1 MFRDIPRLLIKWLI
15 NSLALFAAAYL
26 VSGIHITDFWS
37 GVAAAALLGIVNA
50 VLRPV
55 IILLTLPINVMTLGL
70 FTLVINAFMLKLV
83 SLIIPEV
90 VVKGFWPAFWGAL
103 VISLVSW
110 LITVLFDA
118 EVKFS
123 VWRGG
128 RR

>member
-1 MFRDIPRLLIKWLI
+1 MFQEISRLIIKWLI
-15 NSLALFAAAYL
+15 NSLALFAADYL
-26 VSGIHITDFWS
+26 IKGIYITDFWS

-55 IILLTLPINVMTLGL
+55 IILLTLPINVLTLGL

-83 SLIIPEV
+83 SWMIPEV
-90 VVKGFWPAFWGAL
+90 VVKGFWSAFWGAI

-110 LITVLFDA
+110 LITLLFDSR
-118 EVKFS
+118 VKVG

-128 RR
+128 W

>member
-26 VSGIHITDFWS
+26 VSGIRITDFWS

-110 LITVLFDA
+110 LITVLFDS